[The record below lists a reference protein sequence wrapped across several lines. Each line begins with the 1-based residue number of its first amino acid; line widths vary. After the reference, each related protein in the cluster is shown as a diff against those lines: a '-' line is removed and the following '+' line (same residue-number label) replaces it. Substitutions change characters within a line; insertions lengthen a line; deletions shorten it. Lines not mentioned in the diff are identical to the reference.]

1 VDVFSSFLVHGCQGI
16 VPSRHIPTFLL
27 RPSDKKLKNNV
38 FIITGKTERYARH
51 VLKRDTQNTQDLSS
65 MINVGVLGATGAVG
79 QRFVE
84 QLADHPWFNLS
95 TLAASERSA
104 GKPYGHVVNWR
115 LETPFPEHI
124 AKTKVTT
131 ISPKA
136 MKDVDLVFSALPAEI
151 ALDVENEFA
160 DAGIAVCS
168 NASSH
173 RMEKDIPLVVPEVN
187 PEHLGLID
195 VQRDAGRDGFIVT
208 NPNCSTIMLVTAL
221 SPLKKFGWTDIRVA
235 TMQAISGAGF
245 AGVAAMSI
253 YDNVIPYIGKEEEKM
268 ETETLKIMGTLKGKN
283 VVNAPFAVSAS
294 CHRVP
299 VIDGHTMAVWA
310 DIEASVDTIKKAY
323 RDYKPP
329 IKGLPTQPP
338 ESVHFFN
345 EDDRPQPRLDRMRG
359 KGMTV
364 SVGRVREGIRFI
376 AMGHN
381 TIRGAAGASVLNAEL
396 ITKKKYL

>member
-1 VDVFSSFLVHGCQGI
+1 
-16 VPSRHIPTFLL
+16 
-27 RPSDKKLKNNV
+27 
-38 FIITGKTERYARH
+38 
-51 VLKRDTQNTQDLSS
+51 

-84 QLADHPWFNLS
+84 LLADHPWFSLT
-95 TLAASERSA
+95 TLTASDRSA
-104 GKPYGHVVNWR
+104 GKPYGEVVNWR
-115 LETPFPEHI
+115 LDTPFPQKI
-124 AKTKVTT
+124 AGLRVRPT
-131 ISPKA
+131 SPKS

-151 ALDVENEFA
+151 ATDVELEFA

-173 RMEKDIPLVVPEVN
+173 RMEQDIPLVIPEVN
-187 PEHLGLID
+187 PDHLGLID
-195 VQRDAGRDGFIVT
+195 VQRDKGRDGFIVT
-208 NPNCSTIMLVTAL
+208 NPNCSTIMMVMAL
-221 SPLKKFGWTDIRVA
+221 APLRSFPFSDVRVA

-245 AGVAAMSI
+245 AGVAAMAI

-268 ETETLKIMGTLKGKN
+268 ETESKKIMGTLRGKK
-283 VVNAPFAVSAS
+283 VVNAPFSVSAS

-299 VIDGHTMAVWA
+299 VIDGHTMAVWV
-310 DIEASVDTIKKAY
+310 DIKEPVEELKKAFLT
-323 RDYKPP
+323 YKPP
-329 IKGLPTQPP
+329 IKGLPTQP
-338 ESVHFFN
+338 EKSVLLMDDN
-345 EDDRPQPRLDRMRG
+345 DRPQPRLDRMRG

-396 ITKKKYL
+396 IHKKKYL

>member
-1 VDVFSSFLVHGCQGI
+1 
-16 VPSRHIPTFLL
+16 
-27 RPSDKKLKNNV
+27 
-38 FIITGKTERYARH
+38 
-51 VLKRDTQNTQDLSS
+51 

-84 QLADHPWFNLS
+84 LLADHPWFNLS

-104 GKPYGHVVNWR
+104 GKPYGNVVNWR
-115 LETPFPEHI
+115 LETPFPENI
-124 AKTKVTT
+124 ARLKVTNIT
-131 ISPKA
+131 PKA

-151 ALDVENEFA
+151 ASDVENEFA
-160 DAGIAVCS
+160 DSGIAVCS

-173 RMEKDIPLVVPEVN
+173 RMEPDIPLVVPEVN

-208 NPNCSTIMLVTAL
+208 NPNCSTIMLVMAL
-221 SPLKKFGWTDIRVA
+221 SPIRKFQFTDVRVA

-245 AGVAAMSI
+245 AGVAAMAI

-268 ETETLKIMGTLKGKN
+268 ETESLKIMGTLKGKH
-283 VVNAPFAVSAS
+283 VVNAPYRVSAS

-299 VIDGHTMAVWA
+299 VIDGHTMAVWV
-310 DIEASVDTIKKAY
+310 DIKEPVGTIKKAY
-323 RDYKPP
+323 ADYKPP

-338 ESVHFFN
+338 ESVHFFDD
-345 EDDRPQPRLDRMRG
+345 DDRPQPRLDRMRG
-359 KGMTV
+359 RGMTV
-364 SVGRVREGIRFI
+364 SVGRLREGIRFV

>member
-1 VDVFSSFLVHGCQGI
+1 
-16 VPSRHIPTFLL
+16 
-27 RPSDKKLKNNV
+27 
-38 FIITGKTERYARH
+38 
-51 VLKRDTQNTQDLSS
+51 

-84 QLADHPWFNLS
+84 LLADHPWFNLT

-104 GKPYGHVVNWR
+104 GKQYGKVVNWR
-115 LETPFPEHI
+115 LETPFPEKI
-124 AKTKVTT
+124 AKIKVVN
-131 ISPKA
+131 ISPSA

-151 ALDVENEFA
+151 ALDVENKFA

-173 RMEKDIPLVVPEVN
+173 RMEPTIPLVVPEVN
-187 PEHLGLID
+187 PDHLGLID

-221 SPLKKFGWTDIRVA
+221 APLQKFKFTDIRVA

-245 AGVAAMSI
+245 AGVAAMAI

-268 ETETLKIMGTLKGKN
+268 ESETLKIMGTLKGKK
-283 VVNAPFAVSAS
+283 VIDARFKVSAS

-310 DIEASVDTIKKAY
+310 DIKEPVEKVKKAY
-323 RDYKPP
+323 TDYKPP
-329 IKGLPTQPP
+329 IKGLPTQPA
-338 ESVHFFN
+338 ESVHLFS

-359 KGMTV
+359 HGMTV
-364 SVGRVREGIRFI
+364 SVGRLREGLRFV

-396 ITKKKYL
+396 IAKKKYL

>member
-1 VDVFSSFLVHGCQGI
+1 
-16 VPSRHIPTFLL
+16 
-27 RPSDKKLKNNV
+27 
-38 FIITGKTERYARH
+38 
-51 VLKRDTQNTQDLSS
+51 
-65 MINVGVLGATGAVG
+65 MINVAVLGATGAVG

-104 GKPYGHVVNWR
+104 GKPYAKIVKWR
-115 LETPFPEHI
+115 LDTPFPEKI
-124 AKTKVTT
+124 GKIKIVPT
-131 ISPKA
+131 SPRA

-151 ALDVENEFA
+151 ATDVENEFA

-173 RMEKDIPLVVPEVN
+173 RMEPAVPLVVPEVN

-195 VQRDAGRDGFIVT
+195 VQKDAGRDGFIVT
-208 NPNCSTIMLVTAL
+208 NPNCSTIMMVTAL
-221 SPLKKFGWTDIRVA
+221 APLRQFKFSDVRVA

-245 AGVAAMSI
+245 EGVAAMAI

-268 ETETLKIMGTLKGKN
+268 ETETLKIMGTLKGKK
-283 VVNAPFAVSAS
+283 VVNAPFRVSAS

-299 VIDGHTMAVWA
+299 VIDGHSMAVWI
-310 DIEASVDTIKKAY
+310 DIKEPVEKLKKAF
-323 RDYKPP
+323 REYKPP
-329 IKGLPTQPP
+329 IKGLPTQPA
-338 ESVHFFN
+338 ESVHFF
-345 EDDRPQPRLDRMRG
+345 EDEPDRPQPRLDRMRG
-359 KGMTV
+359 NGMTV
-364 SVGRVREGIRFI
+364 SVGRLREGVRFI

-396 ITKKKYL
+396 IVKKKYL

>member
-1 VDVFSSFLVHGCQGI
+1 
-16 VPSRHIPTFLL
+16 
-27 RPSDKKLKNNV
+27 
-38 FIITGKTERYARH
+38 
-51 VLKRDTQNTQDLSS
+51 

-84 QLADHPWFNLS
+84 LLADHPWFNLT

-104 GKPYGHVVNWR
+104 NKPYEKVVNWR
-115 LETPFPEHI
+115 LDTPFPEKI
-124 AKTKVTT
+124 AKLKVTPT
-131 ISPKA
+131 SPKS

-151 ALDVENEFA
+151 ATDVESEFA
-160 DAGIAVCS
+160 AAGIAVCS

-173 RMEKDIPLVVPEVN
+173 RMEPDIPLVVPEVN
-187 PEHLGLID
+187 PDHLGLID
-195 VQRDAGRDGFIVT
+195 VQRDKGCDGFIVT
-208 NPNCSTIMLVTAL
+208 NPNCSTIVMVMAL
-221 SPLKKFGWTDIRVA
+221 APLSKFRFTDVRVA

-245 AGVAAMSI
+245 AGVAAMAI

-268 ETETLKIMGTLKGKN
+268 ETETLKIMGALKGKK
-283 VVNAPFAVSAS
+283 VINAPFSVSAS

-299 VIDGHTMAVWA
+299 VIDGHTMAIWV
-310 DIEASVDTIKKAY
+310 DIKNPVDELKKAY
-323 RDYKPP
+323 STYKPP
-329 IKGLPTQPP
+329 IKGLPTQP
-338 ESVHFFN
+338 EKSVLYLEEN
-345 EDDRPQPRLDRMRG
+345 DRPQPRLDRMRG

-364 SVGRVREGIRFI
+364 SVGRLREGVRFI

>member
-1 VDVFSSFLVHGCQGI
+1 
-16 VPSRHIPTFLL
+16 
-27 RPSDKKLKNNV
+27 
-38 FIITGKTERYARH
+38 
-51 VLKRDTQNTQDLSS
+51 

-84 QLADHPWFNLS
+84 LLADHPWFNLT

-104 GKPYGHVVNWR
+104 GKQYGKVVNWR
-115 LETPFPEHI
+115 LETPFPDKI
-124 AKTKVTT
+124 AKIKVVE
-131 ISPKA
+131 IKPSV

-151 ALDVENEFA
+151 ALDVENQFA

-173 RMEKDIPLVVPEVN
+173 RMEPNIPLVVPEVN
-187 PEHLGLID
+187 PDHLGLID

-208 NPNCSTIMLVTAL
+208 NPNCSTIMLVSAL
-221 SPLKKFGWTDIRVA
+221 APLRKFKFSDIRVA

-245 AGVAAMSI
+245 AGVAAMAI

-268 ETETLKIMGTLKGKN
+268 ESETLKIMGTLKGKK
-283 VVNAPFAVSAS
+283 VKDAPFKVSAS

-299 VIDGHTMAVWA
+299 VIDGHTMAVWV
-310 DIEASVDTIKKAY
+310 DIKEPVETVTKAFM
-323 RDYKPP
+323 DYKPP
-329 IKGLPTQPP
+329 IKGLPTQPA
-338 ESVHFFN
+338 ESVHLFS
-345 EDDRPQPRLDRMRG
+345 ESDRPQPRLDRMRG
-359 KGMTV
+359 NGMTV
-364 SVGRVREGIRFI
+364 SVGRVREGLRFV

-396 ITKKKYL
+396 IAKKKYL

>member
-1 VDVFSSFLVHGCQGI
+1 
-16 VPSRHIPTFLL
+16 
-27 RPSDKKLKNNV
+27 
-38 FIITGKTERYARH
+38 
-51 VLKRDTQNTQDLSS
+51 

-84 QLADHPWFNLS
+84 LLADHPWFKLT
-95 TLAASERSA
+95 TLAASDRSA
-104 GKPYGHVVNWR
+104 GKPYGNIVKWR
-115 LETPFPEHI
+115 LDTPFPDKI
-124 AKTKVTT
+124 GKLKVVPT
-131 ISPKA
+131 SPKA
-136 MKDVDLVFSALPAEI
+136 MKNVDLVFSALPAEI
-151 ALDVENEFA
+151 ATTVETEFA

-173 RMEKDIPLVVPEVN
+173 RMEPTIPLVVPEVN

-195 VQRDAGRDGFIVT
+195 VQRDKGRGGFIVT
-208 NPNCSTIMLVTAL
+208 NPNCSTIMMVTAL
-221 SPLKKFGWTDIRVA
+221 APLRKFKFTDIRVA

-245 AGVAAMSI
+245 EGVAAMAI

-268 ETETLKIMGTLKGKN
+268 ETEALKIMGTLKGDK
-283 VVNAPFAVSAS
+283 VQNAPFRVSAS

-310 DIEASVDTIKKAY
+310 DIKEPLDKIRKAY

-329 IKGLPTQPP
+329 IKGLPTQPA
-338 ESVHFFN
+338 ESVHFF
-345 EDDRPQPRLDRMRG
+345 EDEPDRPQPRLDRMRG

-364 SVGRVREGIRFI
+364 SVGRLREGVRFV

-396 ITKKKYL
+396 IMKKKYL

>member
-1 VDVFSSFLVHGCQGI
+1 MS
-16 VPSRHIPTFLL
+16 P
-27 RPSDKKLKNNV
+27 
-38 FIITGKTERYARH
+38 
-51 VLKRDTQNTQDLSS
+51 

-84 QLADHPWFNLS
+84 LLADHPWFNLT

-104 GKPYGHVVNWR
+104 GKQYGKVVNWR
-115 LETPFPEHI
+115 LETPFPEKI
-124 AKTKVTT
+124 AKLKVTNIT
-131 ISPKA
+131 PFA

-151 ALDVENEFA
+151 ATDIEDTFA

-173 RMEKDIPLVVPEVN
+173 RMEPTIPLVVPEVN

-221 SPLKKFGWTDIRVA
+221 APLRKFAFTDIRVA

-245 AGVAAMSI
+245 AGVAAMAI

-268 ETETLKIMGTLKGKN
+268 ETETLKIMGTLKSKK
-283 VVNAPFAVSAS
+283 VVNAPFNVSAS

-310 DIEASVDTIKKAY
+310 DIKEPVEMVKKAY
-323 RDYKPP
+323 IDYKPP
-329 IKGLPTQPP
+329 IKGLPTQPA
-338 ESVHFFN
+338 ESVHLFS

-359 KGMTV
+359 HGMTV
-364 SVGRVREGIRFI
+364 SVGRLREGIRFV

-396 ITKKKYL
+396 IAKKKYL